1 MKKISSIIEDLKE
14 KILEFLYH
22 DEMYN
27 AMLIELIQN
36 NIDILG
42 ELYIF
47 NENEGSITNILHI
60 SFAEITSV
68 YIDTAYRNRG
78 FGKEIIGH
86 MTDIAIQEQ
95 KTPILVTSISNT
107 AAMKTYETMG
117 FERQREYVNEFLD

>member
-1 MKKISSIIEDLKE
+1 MKKISSITEDLKE